1 MEPPFLSVAQRDRQE
16 GLELRRRECEKDSS
30 SLVLTLCKSKNTEAR
45 KIFSATIA
53 STIRNSIEDAEA
65 HWNLHL
71 PRRAVVRRKVP
82 EGFTHTW
89 FFFYTETSVLCLTIP
104 KAAKS
109 VKNRS
114 LKACCYI
121 SRGIRIARF
130 TLNGLHRIFR
140 FCGGMR

>member
-89 FFFYTETSVLCLTIP
+89 FFLYGNVCIVLNNS
-104 KAAKS
+104 KS
-109 VKNRS
+109 CQVGQKQE
-114 LKACCYI
+114 LK
-121 SRGIRIARF
+121 GV
-130 TLNGLHRIFR
+130 LLHQPWHQNCPFHP
-140 FCGGMR
+140 